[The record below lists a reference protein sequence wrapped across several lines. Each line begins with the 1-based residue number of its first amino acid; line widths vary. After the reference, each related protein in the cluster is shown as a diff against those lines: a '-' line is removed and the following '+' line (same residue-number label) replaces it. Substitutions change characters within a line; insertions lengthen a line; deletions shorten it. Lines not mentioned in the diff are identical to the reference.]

1 MLNNT
6 PMTNTLSTLLL
17 LFFSFYSHAQNYTIV
32 LHGGAG
38 NGITRE
44 NFNEEKIAQYEEKMQ
59 EALMTGGAVLDT
71 GGTATDAVVAV
82 ISILEDSPLFNAG
95 KGAVFT
101 YDEINEM
108 DASIMRGSDL
118 NAGAV
123 AGVTT
128 IKNPITAARAVM
140 ENSPHVMLSGKGAEE
155 FASTQ
160 KLELV
165 KPEYFQTDDRR
176 RSLQRYLKKQG
187 AISDTSWQDSKMGT
201 VGCVVLDSHGN
212 LAAGTSTGGMTGKRY
227 GRIGDSPII
236 GAGTYADN
244 QTCAI
249 SCTGHGEYFIRYA
262 VAHDVSAR
270 MAYGG
275 ASLEEAA
282 ETIIMEVLL
291 EAGGDGG
298 LIGVDKEGN
307 VVMPFNTDGMFRAF
321 LKEGE
326 EPVVLMFGE

>member
-1 MLNNT
+1 MKNIQ
-6 PMTNTLSTLLL
+6 STLLL
-17 LFFSFYSHAQNYTIV
+17 LFFTLCVHAQDYTIV

-44 NFNEEKIAQYEEKMQ
+44 NLNEEKVAEYEEKMQ
-59 EALMTGGAVLDT
+59 EALMVGAAVLDT

-82 ISILEDSPLFNAG
+82 ISVLEDSPLFNAG

-118 NAGAV
+118 NAGGV

-128 IKNPITAARAVM
+128 IKNPITAARVVM
-140 ENSPHVMLSGKGAEE
+140 NNSPHVMLSGKGAEE
-155 FASTQ
+155 FAAIQ

-176 RSLQRYLKKQG
+176 KSLQRYLKKQG
-187 AISDTSWQDSKMGT
+187 ATMDTSWQDTKMGT

-236 GAGTYADN
+236 GAGTYANN

-249 SCTGHGEYFIRYA
+249 SCTGNGEYFIRYA

-275 ASLEEAA
+275 SNLEEAA
-282 ETIIMEVLL
+282 ETIINDVLKQ
-291 EAGGDGG
+291 AGGDGG

-307 VVMPFNTDGMFRAF
+307 VVMTFNTDGMFRAF

-326 EPVVLMFGE
+326 QPVVLMFGE